1 MVYIYID
8 NIRKRQNKYEMR
20 NLQNMAFACNQV
32 ILYCTV
38 VLVAAGAVQRD
49 DAFFVVFGISIHN
62 TYSSKS
68 KPNQNEVQGQG

>member
-32 ILYCTV
+32 ILDCTV
-38 VLVAAGAVQRD
+38 VLVAAG
-49 DAFFVVFGISIHN
+49 
-62 TYSSKS
+62 
-68 KPNQNEVQGQG
+68 EV